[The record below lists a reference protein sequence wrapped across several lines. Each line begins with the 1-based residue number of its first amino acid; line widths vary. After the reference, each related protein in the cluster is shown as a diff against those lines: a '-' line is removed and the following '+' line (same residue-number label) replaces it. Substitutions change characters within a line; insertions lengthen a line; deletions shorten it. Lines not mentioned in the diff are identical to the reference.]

1 MFNQSPKITWGVLI
15 VLWGVGL
22 ASADRPRNVI
32 FFIGDG
38 MGPEQVKAGGL
49 YATGSAGS
57 LCFESFSYQGQVTTY
72 SANAAITDSAAA
84 GTALAAGVKVNNG
97 VVSMA
102 IPGDS
107 SELQTLLEYYK
118 AQGKSTGL
126 VTTTYI
132 THATP
137 ATFGAHETSR
147 NNLAQIAGDYINQT
161 RPNVLFGGGANGM
174 TQELAEVAGYTVVTD
189 KASMQALDTQTVTMV
204 SGQFG
209 SDHLPYE
216 ADGLGTL
223 PHLSDMTVTA
233 LDILDN
239 EPNGFF
245 LMVEGG
251 RIDHACHANDI
262 HRTVLETIE
271 FAHAVQETLDWADN
285 RTDTLIIV
293 TADHETGGL
302 QVVHGNG
309 VGVDPN
315 VTWSSGDHTAAN
327 VPAYAW
333 GVNANLI
340 SGTMDNTEFFDT
352 ITLGEMMNLAFFAS
366 HWLDS
371 PCSGDNDWC
380 DGCDLDQSG
389 KVDITDLGM
398 IAEYW

>member
-1 MFNQSPKITWGVLI
+1 MFNRLLKIAWGVLI
-15 VLWGVGL
+15 IFWGVGL
-22 ASADRPRNVI
+22 ALADRPRNVI

-72 SANAAITDSAAA
+72 SADAAITDSAAA
-84 GTALAAGVKVNNG
+84 GTALATGFKVNNG
-97 VVSMA
+97 VISMA

-118 AQGKSTGL
+118 ARGKSTGL

-147 NNLAQIAGDYINQT
+147 NNTTQIAGDYLNQT
-161 RPNVLFGGGANGM
+161 RPNVLLGGGANGM
-174 TQELAEVAGYTVVTD
+174 TVASAQAAGYTVVTD
-189 KASMQALDTQTVTMV
+189 KASMQAVDTDSVRML

-209 SDHLPYE
+209 SGYLPFE
-216 ADGLGTL
+216 ADGLGLL

-233 LDILDN
+233 LAILDN
-239 EPNGFF
+239 DPNGFF

-251 RIDHACHANDI
+251 LIDTACHSNNI
-262 HRTVLETIE
+262 HKAVLETVE

-285 RTDTLIIV
+285 RTDTLIVV

-302 QVVHGNG
+302 NVLHGNG

-315 VTWSSGDHTAAN
+315 VTWSSGDHTATN
-327 VPAYAW
+327 VPAYGW
-333 GVNANLI
+333 GVNAYLI
-340 SGTMDNTEFFDT
+340 SGTMDNTDFFDALT
-352 ITLGEMMNLAFFAS
+352 FVGRGHPAGDISGPQDEPDYYVDLYDLMAIAAQ
-366 HWLDS
+366 WLN
-371 PCSGDNDWC
+371 CNDPKNPIDC
-380 DGCDLDQSG
+380 
-389 KVDITDLGM
+389 T
-398 IAEYW
+398 AN